1 MIDNKRAQI
10 SEGLTWIVAT
20 IAIII
25 ILLFSVFI
33 SSFFFTGKDQIKNS
47 LFSSKINQKSMLSYL
62 LTKENEKTI
71 YSEITATEK
80 LNNEN
85 GNLALKV
92 FRDLYKNDYS
102 EIWFGISEKG
112 DGSLSGFKGQQNE
125 FFGKEPLTIGKSD
138 IGPSSTILLDKD
150 ISILKFADKKYL
162 EAIFV
167 K

>member
-1 MIDNKRAQI
+1 MINNKRAQI

-47 LFSSKINQKSMLSYL
+47 LFSSNINQKSMLSYL
-62 LTKENEKTI
+62 LTKENGNTI
-71 YSEITATEK
+71 YSEITASENISNT
-80 LNNEN
+80 N

-92 FRDLYKNDYS
+92 FRDLYKNNYL
-102 EIWFGISEKG
+102 EIWFGISELG
-112 DGSLSGFKGQQNE
+112 EGLLGTSLNGKDNE
-125 FFGKEPLTIGKSD
+125 FFGKKPSLTAAGAFGAVATKEADSA
-138 IGPSSTILLDKD
+138 T
-150 ISILKFADKKYL
+150 LKFADKKFL
-162 EAIFV
+162 EAMFV

>member
-1 MIDNKRAQI
+1 MYKKAQI

-33 SSFFFTGKDQIKNS
+33 SSFFFADGNQIKNS
-47 LFSSKINQKSMLSYL
+47 FFSSNLNQKSMLSYL
-62 LTKENEKTI
+62 LTKENGKTI
-71 YSEITATEK
+71 YSEITSAET

-92 FRDLYKNDYS
+92 FRDLYKNDYK
-102 EIWFGISEKG
+102 EIWFGISKKG
-112 DGSLSGFKGQQNE
+112 EGNLSGFKGQQNE
-125 FFGKEPLTIGKSD
+125 FFGKEPLTVGISD
-138 IGPSSTILLDKD
+138 IGPSSTISKEKD
-150 ISILKFADKKYL
+150 ISILKFADKKFL